1 MPHISGHYAGGGA
14 DASQP
19 DFSIIGGGGAS
30 KPSRPSKPS
39 STSDYFGSMYT
50 TPDVQTGNPSTDE
63 NIQSYIDS
71 GAGGGGS
78 SGSGSS
84 DSGSSSS
91 DSDNDT
97 TTNVVNNTDSDNNNE
112 EEEKKAIDA
121 VNDFFVKI
129 GGDKKLKKL
138 EGDELDRVRE
148 ILSRYSQ
155 LEAGPLKSRAIQV
168 QNILD
173 GVFGK
178 EQRFTDMEGNRIETG
193 GLLETADGL
202 IDPNTGELVIDK
214 QGLPVKGNKSVRF
227 SREGVIDVLKDEFG
241 DDILNRLK
249 KDEKADFYLLRGMP
263 QTTGGLADLAQL
275 DANDPKNAAIKEM
288 IFNARSTL
296 GQKDSVDNMGNPRT
310 SEEIEKRRQDRD
322 PGTGG
327 GESDDT
333 DDTQDQSQ
341 FFGYNLGPAP
351 ITYPGTGDVFVDPSQ
366 GPLQSLF
373 VNNYQG
379 NTNNVGI
386 ATAAD
391 GMFVDNEP
399 SLPLKL
405 QDIKYEKR
413 TNMMRNMD
421 RIQPETNV
429 MQGNMDLAPNLNRG
443 I

>member
-1 MPHISGHYAGGGA
+1 MPDHDPEDRIGKGKRGGQDFGSNIVIGREKPTGSPGYTPPSFRQEQSGF
-14 DASQP
+14 D
-19 DFSIIGGGGAS
+19 
-30 KPSRPSKPS
+30 PS
-39 STSDYFGSMYT
+39 SLPSGGRITETSPRNERGIQTVVT
-50 TPDVQTGNPSTDE
+50 TDFDDDTNEKPPAVTD
-63 NIQSYIDS
+63 
-71 GAGGGGS
+71 
-78 SGSGSS
+78 
-84 DSGSSSS
+84 
-91 DSDNDT
+91 
-97 TTNVVNNTDSDNNNE
+97 DNNNQDDDDNN
-112 EEEKKAIDA
+112 EKKAIDA

-129 GGDKKLKKL
+129 GGKGELKKL
-138 EGDELDRVRE
+138 EGDELARVRE

-155 LEAGPLKSRAIQV
+155 LEAGPLKSRALQV

-193 GLLETADGL
+193 DLLETADGL

-310 SEEIEKRRQDRD
+310 SEEMQERRQERD

-327 GESDDT
+327 GGSDDT

-351 ITYPGTGDVFVDPSQ
+351 ITYPGTGNVFVDPSQ

-373 VNNYQG
+373 VDNYQG
-379 NTNNVGI
+379 NPNNVGI

-391 GMFVDNEP
+391 GMFVDKEP

>member
-1 MPHISGHYAGGGA
+1 MPDHELEDRVGKGKRGGQDFGSNIVIGREKPTGSPGYTPPSFRQEQSGF
-14 DASQP
+14 D
-19 DFSIIGGGGAS
+19 
-30 KPSRPSKPS
+30 PS
-39 STSDYFGSMYT
+39 SLPSGGRITETSPRNDRGIQTVVT
-50 TPDVQTGNPSTDE
+50 TDFDDDTNEKPPAVTD
-63 NIQSYIDS
+63 
-71 GAGGGGS
+71 
-78 SGSGSS
+78 
-84 DSGSSSS
+84 
-91 DSDNDT
+91 
-97 TTNVVNNTDSDNNNE
+97 DNNNQDDDDNN
-112 EEEKKAIDA
+112 EKKAIDA

-129 GGDKKLKKL
+129 GGKGELKKL

-148 ILSRYSQ
+148 ILGRYSQ
-155 LEAGPLKSRAIQV
+155 LEAGPLKSRALQV

-178 EQRFTDMEGNRIETG
+178 EQRFTDMEGNRIDTG

-202 IDPNTGELVIDK
+202 VDPNTGELVIDK

-241 DDILNRLK
+241 GDILNRLK

-310 SEEIEKRRQDRD
+310 SQEMQERRQERD

-327 GESDDT
+327 GGSDDT
-333 DDTQDQSQ
+333 DETDDQSQ

-351 ITYPGTGDVFVDPSQ
+351 ITYPGTDNVFVDASQ

-373 VNNYQG
+373 ANNYQG
-379 NTNNVGI
+379 NPNNVGI

-429 MQGNMDLAPNLNRG
+429 MQGSMDLAPNLNRG